1 MSLTGLGSL
10 FSGGGVKVFMP
21 NLSGGI
27 NGANPVSDP
36 NQYSVTGGPGVM
48 SYQPTTG
55 NTGPVTPPSLQA
67 ALAAAGNAA
76 GAFGNGLN
84 SLGGPFSGLAPSP
97 AHVSS
102 NPFYINGRSA
112 YDGPGSNV
120 TQLQPFQQTAPAVNV
135 AQTIA
140 SHFMPKPPEPT
151 HTYSTEGE
159 WGGGI
164 TGGAGAPQQF
174 GQTWLQSANGGA
186 NWSPQY
192 GVKGT
197 LGQAPSG
204 GWAQMNNGG
213 SSPQWIQRG

>member
-27 NGANPVSDP
+27 NGANPTPPDP
-36 NQYSVTGGPGVM
+36 RTNFTGGLSNIGA
-48 SYQPTTG
+48 PTQGDVLGPQG
-55 NTGPVTPPSLQA
+55 NNNQSTE
-67 ALAAAGNAA
+67 LASHYG
-76 GAFGNGLN
+76 
-84 SLGGPFSGLAPSP
+84 FSGYYPPPMQTAPQTPMGHPNLS
-97 AHVSS
+97 
-102 NPFYINGRSA
+102 I
-112 YDGPGSNV
+112 
-120 TQLQPFQQTAPAVNV
+120 TQLQPFQQTSPAVNI
-135 AQTIA
+135 APTIA
-140 SHFMPKPPEPT
+140 AHMQSLQKPPEPT